1 MSEFKQPRLKL
12 PVPGEQNIFGLYEGP
27 VADTTTREW
36 DFNSKLFPRRRTE
49 RKAWIYLGVFSRDF
63 YAGMAIVDAGY
74 LASAFSYIYI
84 PSEKFFVEDK
94 QTLPFGFSS
103 GFDATLSDTWRLGPY
118 EILPTEKKIIFN
130 MRGQFDL
137 TASFTLKK
145 NGLSTVAPSDQLR
158 PFHFTYKEMALNVEG
173 EFVSGSRRHKF
184 SGDYGILDYSKGY
197 PPRRTEWNWL
207 SMVGKTESG
216 KSLAVNLVDKFNEG
230 IENALW
236 LDDKPMG
243 LSTAHFHYIRPADKS
258 IWRILTRDNV
268 FEARF
273 RPFGARSENLNA
285 GLLQS
290 KFVQPYGIFDG
301 QVKIDGATERFTGY
315 GVTEDHLALW

>member
-1 MSEFKQPRLKL
+1 MSDFKPQRARL
-12 PVPGEQNIFGLYEGP
+12 PVPGEPGIFGLYEGP
-27 VADTTTREW
+27 IADTKTHEW

-49 RKAWIYLGVFSRDF
+49 RKAWIYLGVFSRDL

-74 LASAFSYIYI
+74 LSSAFSYVYI
-84 PSEKFFVEDK
+84 PSEKFFIEDR
-94 QTLPFGFSS
+94 QTRPMGFATD
-103 GFDATLSDTWRLGPY
+103 FDATLNDTWRLGPY
-118 EILPTEKKIIFN
+118 EILPTQNKIVFN

-137 TASFTLKK
+137 SATFTLRH
-145 NGLSTVAPSDQLR
+145 NGLSTIAPSDSMR
-158 PFHFTYKEMALNVEG
+158 PFHFTYKEMAMAVDG
-173 EFVSGSRRHKF
+173 EFIGQGRRQKF
-184 SGDYGILDYSKGY
+184 SGDFGILDYSKGY

-207 SMVGKTESG
+207 SMVGKAESG

-236 LDDKPMG
+236 LDGKPMA
-243 LSTAHFHYIRPADKS
+243 LSTAHFHYIRPAEKS

-285 GLLQS
+285 GLLRSQ
-290 KFVQPYGIFDG
+290 FVQPYGTFDG
-301 QVKIDGATERFTGY
+301 QVKIGEETEKFTGF